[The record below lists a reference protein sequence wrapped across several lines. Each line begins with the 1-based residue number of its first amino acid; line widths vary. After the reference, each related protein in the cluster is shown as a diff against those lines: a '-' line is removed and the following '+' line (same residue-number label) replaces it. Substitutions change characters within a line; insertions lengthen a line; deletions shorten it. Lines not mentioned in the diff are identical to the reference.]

1 MKQWLNQHIQALQLV
16 LSRMRRNAIATLM
29 MCCVMGVT
37 LCLPGILYVIVDNL
51 NRLAGDVVQS
61 EPQISLFLKLDIKS
75 EAIAALD
82 KQLQNHSD
90 IRSYH
95 FVSKDSAWEQ
105 LQENAGTAGMA
116 GNLEKNPLPDA
127 YFVQPKALDPTTV
140 ENLQKEM
147 QQWPGVELA
156 QVDANWVKRLYSL
169 LQLGKKA
176 ILVLAA
182 LLGFALI
189 AIIGNTIRL
198 QILTQR
204 EEIEVSKLIGATDSF
219 IRRPFLY
226 AGALYGLGGGLAAW
240 LLLAGVVMLFNYS
253 VADIAAQYASSFRL
267 DLPLWQ
273 VNLAMIAGAVG
284 LGWLGSYIA
293 VGRSLAQ
300 FDLK

>member
-1 MKQWLNQHIQALQLV
+1 MKQWLNQHAQALQLV
-16 LSRMRRNAIATLM
+16 LSRMRRNAVATLM

-51 NRLAGDVVQS
+51 NRLAGDVQS
-61 EPQISLFLKLDIKS
+61 EPRISLFLKLDIKP
-75 EAIAALD
+75 EAVAALD
-82 KQLQNHSD
+82 KQLQSHAD
-90 IRSYH
+90 IRSYR
-95 FVSKDSAWEQ
+95 FVSKDTAWKQ
-105 LQENAGTAGMA
+105 LQQDAGTTGVASD
-116 GNLEKNPLPDA
+116 LEKNPLPDA
-127 YFVQPKALDPTTV
+127 YFVQPRALNPATV
-140 ENLQKEM
+140 DSLQKQM
-147 QQWPGVELA
+147 QQWSGVELA
-156 QVDANWVKRLYSL
+156 QVDADWVKRLYSL

-226 AGALYGLGGGLAAW
+226 AGTLYGLGGGLAAW
-240 LLLAGVVMLFNYS
+240 LLLAGVIMLFNFS

-267 DLPLWQ
+267 GLPLWQ
-273 VNLAMIAGAVG
+273 VNLAMIASAVG

-293 VGRSLAQ
+293 VNRALSQ
-300 FDLK
+300 LKVS

>member
-1 MKQWLNQHIQALQLV
+1 MRQWLNQHAQALQLV
-16 LSRMRRNAIATLM
+16 ISRMRRNAGAALM

-51 NRLAGDVVQS
+51 NRLAGDVQS
-61 EPQISLFLKLDIKS
+61 EPRISLFLKLDSNAETI
-75 EAIAALD
+75 AILD
-82 KQLQNHSD
+82 KQLQNHSGVK
-90 IRSYH
+90 SYR
-95 FVSKDSAWEQ
+95 FVSKDTAWQQ
-105 LQENAGTAGMA
+105 LQENAGTAAVA

-127 YFVQPKALDPTTV
+127 YFVQPKVLDPAAI
-140 ENLQKEM
+140 ESLQKEM

-182 LLGFALI
+182 LLGFTLI

-198 QILTQR
+198 QIFTQR
-204 EEIEVSKLIGATDSF
+204 EEIEVSKLIGATDGF

-226 AGALYGLGGGLAAW
+226 AGAFYGLGGGLAAW
-240 LLLAGVVMLFNYS
+240 LLLAGVITLFNYS
-253 VADIAAQYASSFRL
+253 VADIAAQYASSFHL
-267 DLPLWQ
+267 QLPLWQ
-273 VNLAMIAGAVG
+273 VNLGLIVSAIG

-300 FDLK
+300 FNLK

>member
-1 MKQWLNQHIQALQLV
+1 MMQWLNQHAQALQLV
-16 LSRMRRNAIATLM
+16 LSRMRRNTLATLM

-51 NRLAGDVVQS
+51 NQLAGNVQS
-61 EPQISLFLKLDIKS
+61 EPQISLFLKLDIKP

-82 KQLQNHSD
+82 KQLQNHPD
-90 IRSYH
+90 IKSH
-95 FVSKDSAWEQ
+95 SFVGKDKAWEH
-105 LQENAGTAGMA
+105 LQQDAGTADVA
-116 GNLEKNPLPDA
+116 GNLERNPLPDA
-127 YFVQPKALDPTTV
+127 YFVQPKAFDPATI
-140 ENLQKEM
+140 ERLQSEM

-182 LLGFALI
+182 LLGFALV

-204 EEIEVSKLIGATDSF
+204 EEIEVSKLMGATNGF

-240 LLLAGVVMLFNYS
+240 LLLAGVIALFNFS
-253 VADIAAQYASSFRL
+253 VADIAQQYASNFRL
-267 DLPLWQ
+267 NLPLWQ
-273 VNLAMIAGAVG
+273 INLAMIAGAVG
-284 LGWLGSYIA
+284 LGWLGSYIT

-300 FDLK
+300 FNLK